1 MILFS
6 LGLPSSFAVGRQLL
20 TDYRYLQ
27 QWLTSSDQILG
38 KSTLQWLSRAP
49 IAMELERGLLTLCG
63 TADLDEYDGNAPTTE
78 EMEVTLPSHNFPVL
92 FEVAWNSAKDWN

>member
-1 MILFS
+1 
-6 LGLPSSFAVGRQLL
+6 
-20 TDYRYLQ
+20 
-27 QWLTSSDQILG
+27 
-38 KSTLQWLSRAP
+38 
-49 IAMELERGLLTLCG
+49 MELERGLLTLCG